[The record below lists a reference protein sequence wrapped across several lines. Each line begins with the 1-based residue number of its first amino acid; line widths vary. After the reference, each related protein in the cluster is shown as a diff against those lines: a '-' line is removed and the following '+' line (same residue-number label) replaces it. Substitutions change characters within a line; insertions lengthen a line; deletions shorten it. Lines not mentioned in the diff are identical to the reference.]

1 MSIIR
6 LSLLKICCREV
17 LMNRPKENKW
27 KAEQLKIFKEYIKS
41 FAPDSPEY
49 NRIHRAI
56 LTLENKI

>member
-1 MSIIR
+1 
-6 LSLLKICCREV
+6 
-17 LMNRPKENKW
+17 MNRPKENKW